1 MSDFLVQNLY
11 REDLQDVNMER
22 TGSIFRVLPY
32 LERSC
37 ADAPEFAY
45 IVWEGLGQAIDN
57 AASVAQQYDLE
68 EINQVEVSMYQLV
81 LKKLISSCLV
91 LRAKRTI
98 PSVRAAFQG
107 TSGELLANFL
117 APLNVIEQQINE
129 TQPVRLNSAFLF
141 E

>member
-1 MSDFLVQNLY
+1 MEVLVY
-11 REDLQDVNMER
+11 
-22 TGSIFRVLPY
+22 
-32 LERSC
+32 
-37 ADAPEFAY
+37 
-45 IVWEGLGQAIDN
+45 
-57 AASVAQQYDLE
+57 QQ
-68 EINQVEVSMYQLV
+68 V
-81 LKKLISSCLV
+81 LKKLITSCVV